1 MFSFVPIKCKN
12 EKAREKEEEI
22 TKACGKL
29 YDSHKNVIVRIYML
43 CIIYSMCL
51 FFTLFYRAIF
61 LKSIQLHRE
70 MVVCAAQEKKKKQ
83 KKKSHWKKCITQK
96 TKGATETSA
105 SVTPSQQKNR
115 IYSQRLPINSSLHTT
130 RVSCKTPAKSGKKNY
145 SSGAFW
151 FFSEKPLF
159 FTPLLTREAEQAA
172 VHALDWTKLLLK
184 LSQGRDAPK
193 I

>member
-70 MVVCAAQEKKKKQ
+70 MVVCAAQEKKTT
-83 KKKSHWKKCITQK
+83 KKKSH
-96 TKGATETSA
+96 
-105 SVTPSQQKNR
+105 
-115 IYSQRLPINSSLHTT
+115 
-130 RVSCKTPAKSGKKNY
+130 
-145 SSGAFW
+145 
-151 FFSEKPLF
+151 
-159 FTPLLTREAEQAA
+159 
-172 VHALDWTKLLLK
+172 
-184 LSQGRDAPK
+184 
-193 I
+193 

>member
-70 MVVCAAQEKKKKQ
+70 MVVCAAQEKKTT

>member
-70 MVVCAAQEKKKKQ
+70 MVVCAAQEKKKQ

-105 SVTPSQQKNR
+105 SVTPSQQNNR

>member
-70 MVVCAAQEKKKKQ
+70 MVVCAAQEKKNN

>member
-1 MFSFVPIKCKN
+1 MLDISVRKNIPSLHNFFSLYHHHFIAHAKQRKENPLSAPAMFSFVPIKCKN

-70 MVVCAAQEKKKKQ
+70 MVVCPAQEKKTTKKVPL
-83 KKKSHWKKCITQK
+83 KEMHHAK

-130 RVSCKTPAKSGKKNY
+130 RVSCKTQAKSGKKNY
-145 SSGAFW
+145 SSGAF
-151 FFSEKPLF
+151 
-159 FTPLLTREAEQAA
+159 
-172 VHALDWTKLLLK
+172 
-184 LSQGRDAPK
+184 
-193 I
+193 

>member
-70 MVVCAAQEKKKKQ
+70 MVVCAAQEKKTT

-105 SVTPSQQKNR
+105 SVTPSQQNNR
-115 IYSQRLPINSSLHTT
+115 IYSQRLSINSSLHTT